1 MLHPNHAECPDA
13 LAAAPMPDADP
24 WTLGLAARPP
34 ELLDR
39 GAWPAQ
45 QLWLHP
51 DPRAF
56 AAHRDRIEAA
66 LHACLDAIPRRL
78 RAGPPGCATVRNVP
92 DFLAEGQPD
101 RAWRLAARLCL
112 AARAE
117 QIDGFA
123 GQLADDLAVSAL
135 LLAGDVH
142 GCVLATM
149 EAAAVMGDLADRAA
163 AGAVDCPGLGLAP
176 AELAVRICRRRWA
189 VLDRAASRVA
199 VDGGSPRSVEGLMWR
214 APVAQR
220 GTGKRPGN
228 G

>member
-1 MLHPNHAECPDA
+1 MLHPAYAECRDA
-13 LAAAPMPDADP
+13 LAAAPMPKAAQWP
-24 WTLGLAARPP
+24 LGTVARLP

-39 GAWPAQ
+39 AGWPAE

-51 DPRAF
+51 DLRAF
-56 AAHRDRIEAA
+56 SAHRDRIEEA
-66 LHACLDAIPRRL
+66 LHARLGAIPRGL
-78 RAGPPGCATVRNVP
+78 RAGPPGCATVRNVA

-112 AARAE
+112 AARSGR
-117 QIDGFA
+117 IDGFA

-142 GCVLATM
+142 GCVLGAV
-149 EAAAVMGDLADRAA
+149 EAAAVMGDLADRAT
-163 AGAVDCPGLGLAP
+163 AGAVHCPGLGLAP
-176 AELAVRICRRRWA
+176 AELAVRICRRRQA

-199 VDGGSPRSVEGLMWR
+199 VDGGSAQSIEGLMWR

-220 GTGKRPGN
+220 RSAEQPGE